1 MASFHK
7 TILMPDIPKT
17 WFITGAST
25 GLGEALAS
33 LLLAKGDRVAATF
46 RQPAQVA
53 EFTQKQPGQSLG
65 VLADMRNAAQITA
78 AVQQAIATFGH
89 LDVVVNNAGYGS
101 LGSIEEITEEETQ
114 RQFDVNVFG
123 PLRVIRAALPH
134 LRAQKSGNI
143 LNITSI
149 GGIIGLAHAGIYN
162 GSKFALEGLGES
174 LGAQLKPLGIHVTN
188 VEPGP
193 FRTKWAG
200 ESATYAETKIDDYA
214 ATVGVGLKNSLGR
227 DGNQAGDPLKAAE
240 AMYQLVRLP
249 QPPAHLLLGDFAYK
263 LVRQKLQD
271 MLKEIDDFAYLG
283 QPTDF

>member
-1 MASFHK
+1 
-7 TILMPDIPKT
+7 MPKNQKT

-25 GLGEALAS
+25 GLGEALAT
-33 LLLAKGDRVAATF
+33 LLLDKGDRVAATF
-46 RQPAQVA
+46 RQSEQVQ
-53 EFTQKQPGQSLG
+53 EFTKKKPGHSLG
-65 VLADMRNAAQITA
+65 VLVDVTDGAQLQA
-78 AVQQAIATFGH
+78 AVQQVINTFGH

-123 PLRVIRAALPH
+123 PLRIIRAVLPH
-134 LRAQKSGNI
+134 LRERKSGHI
-143 LNITSI
+143 LNITSV
-149 GGIIGLAHAGIYN
+149 GGLLGIAHAGIYN

-174 LGAQLKPLGIHVTN
+174 LAAQLKPLGIHVTN

-200 ESATYAETKIDDYA
+200 ESATYKQTEIADYKP
-214 ATVGVGLKNSLGR
+214 TVGEGLKASLGR
-227 DGNQAGDPLKAAE
+227 DGNQKGDPAKAAE

-249 QPPAHLLLGDFAYK
+249 NPPVHLLLGGFAYQM
-263 LVRQKLQD
+263 VREKLQG

-283 QPTDF
+283 EPTDF

>member
-1 MASFHK
+1 
-7 TILMPDIPKT
+7 MPETQKT

-25 GLGEALAS
+25 GLGEALAM
-33 LLLAKGDRVAATF
+33 LLLDKGDRVAATF
-46 RQPAQVA
+46 RKPEQLDA
-53 EFTQKQPGQSLG
+53 FTQKKPGHSLG
-65 VLADMRNAAQITA
+65 VLADVTDAEQLTS
-78 AVQQAIATFGH
+78 AVQQAINAFGH

-101 LGSIEEITEEETQ
+101 LGSIEEITEAETQ

-123 PLRVIRAALPH
+123 PLRVVRAVLPH
-134 LRAQKSGNI
+134 LRARKSGHI
-143 LNITSI
+143 LNITSV

-174 LGAQLKPLGIHVTN
+174 LAAQLKPLGIHVTN

-200 ESATYAETKIDDYA
+200 DSATYTETKLADYEP
-214 ATVGVGLKNSLGR
+214 TVGEGLKASLGR
-227 DGNQAGDPLKAAE
+227 DGNQKGDPVKAAE

-249 QPPAHLLLGDFAYK
+249 NPPTHLLLGGFAYQ

-271 MLKEIDDFAYLG
+271 LLKEIDDFAYLG
-283 QPTDF
+283 EPTDF

>member
-1 MASFHK
+1 
-7 TILMPDIPKT
+7 MPETPKI

-25 GLGEALAS
+25 GLGEALAT
-33 LLLAKGDRVAATF
+33 LLLDKGERVAATF
-46 RQPAQVA
+46 RKSVQIK
-53 EFTQKQPGQSLG
+53 EFTQRKPGYSLG
-65 VLADMRNAAQITA
+65 VLVDVTDEEQIKG
-78 AVQQAIATFGH
+78 AVQEVIDTFGR

-101 LGSIEEITEEETQ
+101 LGSIEEVTEAETQ

-123 PLRVIRAALPH
+123 PLRVVRAALPH

-143 LNITSI
+143 LNITSV

-174 LGAQLKPLGIHVTN
+174 LAAQLKPLGIYVTN

-200 ESATYAETKIDDYA
+200 ESATYTEAKIADYA
-214 ATVGVGLKNSLGR
+214 ATVGEGLKASLGR
-227 DGNQAGDPLKAAE
+227 DGNQKGDPAKAAD

-249 QPPAHLLLGDFAYK
+249 NPPQHLLLGAFAYQ

-271 MLKEIDDFAYLG
+271 TLKEIDDFAYLG
-283 QPTDF
+283 EPTDF

>member
-1 MASFHK
+1 
-7 TILMPDIPKT
+7 MPENPKI

-25 GLGEALAS
+25 GLGEALAT
-33 LLLAKGDRVAATF
+33 LLLDKGERVAATF
-46 RQPAQVA
+46 RKSAQVQ
-53 EFTQKQPGQSLG
+53 EFTQKKPGHSLG
-65 VLADMRNAAQITA
+65 LLVDVTDEEQIQGAVQHVITA
-78 AVQQAIATFGH
+78 FGR

-101 LGSIEEITEEETQ
+101 LGSIEEITEAETQ

-123 PLRVIRAALPH
+123 PLRVVRAALPH

-143 LNITSI
+143 LNVTSV

-174 LGAQLKPLGIHVTN
+174 LAAQLKPLGIHVTN

-200 ESATYAETKIDDYA
+200 DSATYTETKIADYE
-214 ATVGVGLKNSLGR
+214 ATVGAGLKASLGR
-227 DGNQAGDPLKAAE
+227 DGNQKGDPAKAAE

-249 QPPAHLLLGDFAYK
+249 SPPVHLLLGDFAYQ
-263 LVRQKLQD
+263 LVREKLRN
-271 MLKEIDDFAYLG
+271 MLQEIDDFAYLG
-283 QPTDF
+283 EPTDF

>member
-1 MASFHK
+1 MSD
-7 TILMPDIPKT
+7 TQKT

-33 LLLAKGDRVAATF
+33 LLLDKGERVAATF
-46 RQPAQVA
+46 RKPEQAE
-53 EFTQKQPGQSLG
+53 EFTQKKPGHSLG
-65 VLADMRNAAQITA
+65 LLVDVTDAAQITS
-78 AVQQAIATFGH
+78 AVQHIIDTFGH

-114 RQFDVNVFG
+114 RQFDVNVHG
-123 PLRVIRAALPH
+123 PLRVVRAVLPH

-143 LNITSI
+143 LNITSV
-149 GGIIGLAHAGIYN
+149 GGMIGLAHAGIYN

-174 LGAQLKPLGIHVTN
+174 LAAQLKPLGIHVTN

-200 ESATYAETKIDDYA
+200 ASATYSETNIADYEP
-214 ATVGVGLKNSLGR
+214 TVGEGLKASLGR
-227 DGNQAGDPLKAAE
+227 DGNQAGDPIKAAE

-249 QPPAHLLLGDFAYK
+249 NPPVHLLLGGFAYK
-263 LVRQKLQD
+263 LVREKLQGV
-271 MLKEIDDFAYLG
+271 LKEIDDFAYLG
-283 QPTDF
+283 EPTDY